1 MIARLLALSL
11 SFSIFSTN
19 ARSALEDLEGMAS
32 ADQDRKII
40 ELPVIVATPRAVFMQ
55 IERAVTGESTTTN
68 RTQTTVTTTR
78 TNEEN
83 VQDESSWEQT
93 IKRDASARI
102 SAGGST
108 TGGSGFSATGTAGY
122 EEASKAT
129 RRHSSVRN
137 EVSKDKFELDQLR
150 DEITKTQAS
159 FAADS
164 GRFNSS
170 VILRNSSPVAGY
182 VSNMR
187 VVLKTQA
194 PGSSNEQILDAFYV
208 CSLNGEAKEYG
219 EPSVEPAAGTCNI
232 PVPAYDPTKPTIE
245 ALVTFTKFN
254 TGRILQLLGQDVW
267 LDVDPLHIVI
277 PTSKSVQTRQAADV
291 LRNLNT
297 YAIRFTVLRPN
308 NSSIDYYY
316 LTKTPVSP
324 ADALN
329 SIFKKRLKISADG
342 TRILELEKW
351 RSQVNTWGD
360 PANYKAAEL
369 DEGAWVWVS
378 DGFNG
383 KLTDTALPGEAFQIF
398 FMRKRDRLLEEPSY
412 VFKTYTA
419 TPDVQWPQ
427 AAPRLSEAT
436 CGTDTQGTRR
446 VLIGDK
452 VRISFAVQQK
462 LLSAEGK
469 DLEKGPN
476 DAYKPYFK
484 PYKAVEFVPV
494 PSGLITPLL
503 DVDLSKYGIGLR
515 PSVRSTAKNIS
526 EWAKLDSASV
536 RRTDDGY
543 VIVEFTITKDMLL
556 EGRGEMCTTFEPQ
569 KQQLTIGRDFTPLPT
584 QGGTI
589 ATVPGAPMGP
599 TIYDWKNENPLGPV
613 SLPIPSLA
621 DIVLTIQRKARAS
634 DDVDLSKRDHDLD
647 WYLSPTCR
655 LEISKYRGVKPNF
668 EALEACPLDAKL
680 SECLARA
687 LPPPE
692 IAFGSVP
699 RMAPIPADGSSAATP
714 PAEFLIALKK
724 QTIAQAC
731 QNRRVRA
738 QFIAGC
744 SGKELQVRDRYCET
758 RFPVR

>member
-11 SFSIFSTN
+11 SFSILSAN
-19 ARSALEDLEGMAS
+19 AQSALEDLEGMAS
-32 ADQDRKII
+32 ADRDRKII

-55 IERAVTGESTTTN
+55 IERAVTGESTSTD

-83 VQDESSWEQT
+83 IQDESSWEQT

-102 SAGGST
+102 SAGGSS
-108 TGGSGFSATGTAGY
+108 TGGGGFSATGTAGY
-122 EEASKAT
+122 EEASRAT

-150 DEITKTQAS
+150 DEITKTQSS

-170 VILRNSSPVAGY
+170 VTLKNSSPVAGY

-187 VVLKTQA
+187 VTLKTQA
-194 PGSSNEQILDAFYV
+194 PGSTNEQSLDSFYV
-208 CSLNGEAKEYG
+208 CSLNGEAKVYG
-219 EPSVEPAAGTCNI
+219 EASVEPAAGTCNI

-267 LDVDPLHIVI
+267 LDVDPLYIVI
-277 PTSKSVQTRQAADV
+277 PSSKGDQTRQSADV

-297 YAIRFTVLRPN
+297 YAVRFTVMRPD

-316 LTKTPVSP
+316 LTKEPVSP
-324 ADALN
+324 AVALN
-329 SIFKKRLKISADG
+329 AIFKKRLKISPDG

-360 PANYKAAEL
+360 PTNYRAGEL
-369 DEGAWVWVS
+369 DEGAWVWAS

-383 KLTDTALPGEAFQIF
+383 KLTEPALPGEAFQIF
-398 FMRKRDRLLEEPSY
+398 FMRKRDRLLEERPY
-412 VFKTYTA
+412 VFRTYTA
-419 TPDVQWPQ
+419 TPDVLWRQ

-452 VRISFAVQQK
+452 VQISFAVQQK
-462 LLSAEGK
+462 LLTAVEL
-469 DLEKGPN
+469 DLEQRPN
-476 DAYKPYFK
+476 DEYTQYFK
-484 PYKAVEFVPV
+484 PYKAVELIAA
-494 PSGLITPLL
+494 PSGTITPLL
-503 DVDLSKYGIGLR
+503 EVDLSKYGIGLR
-515 PSVRSTAKNIS
+515 PSVRSTAKDIS
-526 EWAKLDSASV
+526 EWAKLDGATV

-543 VIVEFTITKDMLL
+543 VIVEFTINKDMLL
-556 EGRGEMCTTFEPQ
+556 EGRGEICITFEPQ
-569 KQQLTIGRDFTPLPT
+569 AQQLTIGRDFTPLPT

-589 ATVPGAPMGP
+589 ATVPGAPMGK
-599 TIYDWKNENPLGPV
+599 TIYDWKNENPRRPV

-621 DIVLTIQRKARAS
+621 DIVLTVQRKARAS
-634 DDVDLSKRDHDLD
+634 DDADLSKRDHDLD

-655 LEISKYRGVKPNF
+655 NEIAKYRGVKPNF
-668 EALEACPLDAKL
+668 EALEACPLDAQL

-692 IAFGSVP
+692 IAFGSAP

-714 PAEFLIALKK
+714 PTEFLVALKK

-744 SGKELQVRDRYCET
+744 SGRELQVRDRYCET
-758 RFPVR
+758 RLPAR